1 MLTFC
6 KTPQI
11 ALCKN
16 YMFPAMHVCLYL
28 YLYLYTILIRFLHSL
43 GFVHNLQKALGVY
56 IQIQRHAYYCPE
68 TAINDC
74 KDYLLLT
81 IGESMQGRM
90 SIIEKK
96 RGRAVKCMHILD
108 SCVHVTHLNHTG

>member
-1 MLTFC
+1 MLTLC

-16 YMFPAMHVCLYL
+16 CMFPAMRVCLYL

-43 GFVHNLQKALGVY
+43 GFVHNLQQALGVY
-56 IQIQRHAYYCPE
+56 IQIQRHAYDCLE

-74 KDYLLLT
+74 KYYLLLT
-81 IGESMQGRM
+81 IGESMQGRLEHL
-90 SIIEKK
+90 IVYNCKK
-96 RGRAVKCMHILD
+96 RG
-108 SCVHVTHLNHTG
+108 SC